1 MALTLNGNNNTI
13 GGVAVG
19 GLPDGIVDTDMLAA
33 NAVTAAKATGSAKG
47 ITMSQLWRIN
57 ANFDCAAS
65 HGDITANWEA
75 ADSATSGNI
84 GSSMTESSGVFTF
97 PSTGVYLIQFVCGFY
112 KSGVSRRY
120 LGAAITTTPDNSTY
134 SQASIN
140 YGSITSNSGSTHTT
154 VVTNAIFDVTNTST
168 HKCKFY
174 LANVDTISIHGNS
187 SINWTSAMFTRLG
200 DT

>member
-1 MALTLNGNNNTI
+1 MAIAINGSGTLT
-13 GGVAVG
+13 GVSVG

-33 NAVTAAKATGSAKG
+33 NAVTVAKASGSVKG

-57 ANFDCAAS
+57 ASFSCAAS

-75 ADSATSGNI
+75 ADSATSGSI

-97 PSTGVYLIQFVCGFY
+97 PSTGIYFIQLNIDFY

-134 SQASIN
+134 TQAAIN
-140 YGSITSNSGSTHTT
+140 YGSIASNSGSTHTT
-154 VVTNAIFDVTNTST
+154 VVTTAIFDVTNTST

-174 LANVDTISIHGNS
+174 LANVDTIRVHGHS
-187 SINWTSAMFTRLG
+187 SINWSSAIFTRLG